1 LETKVEKFENTK
13 MFIFSLKA
21 NMSQLKKKPDYSR
34 DVQVEIFKN
43 FETNSKTKVT
53 LTNNKFKIEVNIL
66 LATIHSWMP
75 L

>member
-1 LETKVEKFENTK
+1 
-13 MFIFSLKA
+13 
-21 NMSQLKKKPDYSR
+21 MSQLKKKPDYSR

-66 LATIHSWMP
+66 LATGTIQSWM
-75 L
+75 LLQFYINKEKQK